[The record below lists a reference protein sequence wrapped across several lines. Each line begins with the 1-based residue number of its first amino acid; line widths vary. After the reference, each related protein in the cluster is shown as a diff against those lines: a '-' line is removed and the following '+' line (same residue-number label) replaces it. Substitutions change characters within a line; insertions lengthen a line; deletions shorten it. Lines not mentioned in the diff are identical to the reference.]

1 MDNLNLLY
9 VFCMSAK
16 ANTRLNERGMV
27 SDGGK
32 ESGFAAYVHIWK
44 KNVKKAQTESSCEE
58 IAQKH

>member
-1 MDNLNLLY
+1 
-9 VFCMSAK
+9 MSAK

-44 KNVKKAQTESSCEE
+44 KNVKNSTDRKLMRRNSTEALSSNLPKLE
-58 IAQKH
+58 